1 MKSLTI
7 KGDAPAKILVW
18 IAIVLFV
25 AMTPAVF
32 PANISAPQTK
42 EEYTGTVIGIGG
54 QLGGTARPFTL
65 TIEGHSSE
73 ADVGRALAVLAE
85 GGQDAFLKELRG
97 KKLGYFSMGSQ
108 LGRDLNFVQEIPTAD
123 GGRRIVVLFERW
135 MNIFELR
142 YGTRSEDYPFTYIE
156 LMLDRTGKGRGTLI
170 PAARIYF
177 DKKHGNEIDVENFG
191 IYPAQLSG
199 VELRNKN

>member
-1 MKSLTI
+1 MKSLAI
-7 KGDAPAKILVW
+7 QGGAPAKILVW
-18 IAIVLFV
+18 VAIVLLATTLIGFS
-25 AMTPAVF
+25 ADR
-32 PANISAPQTK
+32 SAPQTK

-54 QLGGTARPFTL
+54 QLGGTSRPFTL
-65 TIEGHSSE
+65 TIEGRSSE

-85 GGQDAFLKELRG
+85 GGQDAFLKELSG

-108 LGRDLNFVQEIPTAD
+108 LGRDLNFVQEIPTTD

-135 MNIFELR
+135 MNTFEVR
-142 YGTRSEDYPFTYIE
+142 FGTRSEDYPFTYIE
-156 LMLDRTGKGRGTLI
+156 LILDRSGKGRGTLI
-170 PAARIYF
+170 PAARINF
-177 DKKHGNEIDVENFG
+177 DKKHGNEINVENFG